1 MADELTDATDELDT
15 ADAPEEGAEQ
25 PEEAAAPEVAPE
37 VPDELKRAQE
47 ALAAQDRD
55 IVARTAALN
64 AQQHHVDEYNRLR
77 QMASSDPMAAIRA
90 LGVDP
95 MAVVQG
101 YVGSDEP
108 DTPDPHVQRMEQAF
122 QQKFQAQG
130 EQLKA
135 LQDTQ
140 TFNGIRSMINGNREQ
155 FPIVHSLAQSNDSL
169 PAQINQ
175 QAELYRNAGRDPD
188 YGAIL
193 SEIERQSAEN
203 IFGGLSADPAIASKY
218 ADRIS
223 ALTGQPGAQQPAVE
237 QPSGAPSK
245 GITSSMGAEARTAE
259 KNLSDD
265 ELDAEMRKGISELLR
280 GK

>member
-1 MADELTDATDELDT
+1 
-15 ADAPEEGAEQ
+15 
-25 PEEAAAPEVAPE
+25 
-37 VPDELKRAQE
+37 
-47 ALAAQDRD
+47 
-55 IVARTAALN
+55 
-64 AQQHHVDEYNRLR
+64 VDFRR
-77 QMASSDPMAAIRA
+77 R
-90 LGVDP
+90 
-95 MAVVQG
+95 
-101 YVGSDEP
+101 
-108 DTPDPHVQRMEQAF
+108 
-122 QQKFQAQG
+122 
-130 EQLKA
+130 
-135 LQDTQ
+135 
-140 TFNGIRSMINGNREQ
+140 
-155 FPIVHSLAQSNDSL
+155 
-169 PAQINQ
+169 
-175 QAELYRNAGRDPD
+175 
-188 YGAIL
+188 AIL